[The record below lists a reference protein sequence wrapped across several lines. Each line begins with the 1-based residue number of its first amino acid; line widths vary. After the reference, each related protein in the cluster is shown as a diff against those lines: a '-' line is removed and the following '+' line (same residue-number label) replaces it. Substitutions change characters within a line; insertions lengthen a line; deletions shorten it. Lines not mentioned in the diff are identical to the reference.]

1 MNSRYALITIY
12 ARICYALHKPN
23 DAFLFRFLF
32 SQLPICDI
40 IQFGRLHLLG
50 SLPPLVILHVPENSH
65 LPSWS
70 WITQIYND

>member
-1 MNSRYALITIY
+1 MNPRGDLITIY
-12 ARICYALHKPN
+12 ARICYTLHKPN

-50 SLPPLVILHVPENSH
+50 F
-65 LPSWS
+65 
-70 WITQIYND
+70 